1 MNTTHSL
8 KTTGKIETSK
18 ANMNCTGETNAS
30 KGVKTNYND
39 FHNSEIE
46 GHILAGFMEKSG
58 MSNFEG
64 VYILVNMVMH
74 LFENMIVLCYYI

>member
-1 MNTTHSL
+1 
-8 KTTGKIETSK
+8 
-18 ANMNCTGETNAS
+18 MNCAGKTNAS

-39 FHNSEIE
+39 YKDFHNSEIAE

-64 VYILVNMVMH
+64 VYTLVNNALYLGNALV
-74 LFENMIVLCYYI
+74 

>member
-1 MNTTHSL
+1 MNR
-8 KTTGKIETSK
+8 TGK
-18 ANMNCTGETNAS
+18 TNAS

-39 FHNSEIE
+39 YKDFHNSEIE
-46 GHILAGFMEKSG
+46 GHTLAGFMEKSR

-64 VYILVNMVMH
+64 VYTLVNMVIH